1 MTSATFTITGDVNV
15 SVTITELE
23 GGALQFDLQVLDD
36 TGSIGDLNAL
46 FFDLLDDS
54 LTDGLIVTGDDVTG
68 VAFKADG
75 VTKVDNYTNMNGEVI
90 HDLGRFDG
98 GVQFGTSGIAT
109 DDIRSTSFVLS
120 HETESL
126 SLSLFSMQDFGV
138 RLTSVGTEDG
148 AREDSLK
155 LGETAPSFDDAP
167 NDRLTVTE
175 DELFNEG
182 QPEVTDQLD
191 SFNFSL
197 LDNDPGATK
206 VLIESQGM
214 FPDGNAF
221 LDIIPGSNGG
231 YLILYKDGRV
241 DFSTQIEPGAG
252 DFDYLNDNETAE
264 TQFDYTTDNGITATL
279 TVTVT
284 GIGSPG
290 DGDAGI
296 F

>member
-54 LTDGLIVTGDDVTG
+54 LTDGLTVTGDDVTG

-231 YLILYKDGRV
+231 YLILYEDGRV
-241 DFSTQIEPGAG
+241 DFSTRIEPGAG

>member
-1 MTSATFTITGDVNV
+1 MTSATFTVTGDVNV

-54 LTDGLIVTGDDVTG
+54 LTDGLTVTGDDVTG

-126 SLSLFSMQDFGV
+126 NLSLFSLQDFGV

-231 YLILYKDGRV
+231 YLILYEDGRV
-241 DFSTQIEPGAG
+241 DFSTRIEPGAG